1 MPRPKKPPRLYLR
14 SRPGAPSYWVVV
26 DGKSEFGTGALGPD
40 LARAEEALRRY
51 LVERHEPPRT
61 THPEQLLVSEILDAY
76 LREHASRSP
85 SRQWI
90 THMATPLAE
99 WWAGKAVAEVNRLT
113 CARYTDWRMGQQ
125 HRRSKAP
132 KQISDQTPVT
142 S

>member
-1 MPRPKKPPRLYLR
+1 MAQARLDLTLQELKKP
-14 SRPGAPSYWVVV
+14 SG
-26 DGKSEFGTGALGPD
+26 
-40 LARAEEALRRY
+40 RY
-51 LVERHEPPRT
+51 LVKRHEPPRT

-85 SRQWI
+85 SRRWI

-132 KQISDQTPVT
+132 KQISDQTPRH
-142 S
+142 